1 VQATPFPGGVI
12 SSSRPACRAATQ
24 LLRVLAE
31 RGVRVA
37 FGIPG
42 GAIGPIFDALHDVPE
57 IELVATRHETT
68 AVFAATGYARA
79 TGTPALVLVTSGPG
93 VTNTLTGVAS
103 AHLEEVP
110 VIIIG
115 GDIPATWRGRAAFQD
130 GSSGGLDL
138 VSLMRGVTRFSA
150 SVESPANVAGVV
162 SRAWMAATEGRPG
175 PVFLSV
181 PYDIAQATTDRSVVT
196 FAEATPCSEPNAV
209 STRAAAE
216 LMSSAKRPLLVLGSG
231 ARAATREAVE
241 LAENANVPVAVTSHA
256 KGVFPERHPLY
267 LGLAGNAGHP
277 SVNEYVASEPDVVC
291 VVGSRLGD
299 FATSGWRLSLAGRR
313 ATIHVDRDPVML
325 GRNTSMT
332 LGIVGDARRVLAAMS
347 DALPAKPS
355 VRACVSRRTRA
366 WSTNAPAGMVKPQN
380 AVLSIQSAFPDA
392 TFCSDIGE
400 HMTFAQHYLTVDSP
414 ERFHC
419 FTGLGSMG
427 SGFGAAI
434 GIKHARRDARV
445 VVFVGDGGFHMHAGD
460 LLTCVEQR
468 LGIVF
473 AVFNDG
479 CWNMVDHGFRAVFR
493 RKPSSFASRV
503 TNIAEIAR
511 GYGAD
516 ALVIDHPS
524 LLEPSRLAS
533 HARDGVPLV
542 LDVRIDPS
550 EALSP
555 LSRAADLATLLRS
568 V

>member
-1 VQATPFPGGVI
+1 MQATPFPSAVA
-12 SSSRPACRAATQ
+12 RPACRAATQ

-57 IELVATRHETT
+57 IELVSTRHETT
-68 AVFAATGYARA
+68 AVFAAAGYVRA
-79 TGTPALVLVTSGPG
+79 TGMPALVLVTSGPG

-103 AHLEEVP
+103 AHLEELP
-110 VIIIG
+110 VIVIG
-115 GDIPATWRGRAAFQD
+115 GDVPAAWRARAAFQD
-130 GSSGGLDL
+130 GSPAALDV
-138 VSLMRGVTRFSA
+138 VSLMRGVTRYSA

-162 SRAWMAATEGRPG
+162 SRAWLAATEGRPG

-181 PYDIAQATTDRSVVT
+181 PYDIAQATTDRGAIT
-196 FAEATPCSEPNAV
+196 FAEPAPLAEPNAV
-209 STRAAAE
+209 STRTTADLLSA
-216 LMSSAKRPLLVLGSG
+216 AKRPLLLLGSG
-231 ARAATREAVE
+231 ARAAATEAVE
-241 LAENANVPVAVTSHA
+241 LAEAANTPVAVTSHA

-267 LGLAGNAGHP
+267 LGLAGNAGHQ
-277 SVNEYVASEPDVVC
+277 SVNEYLASEPDVVFI
-291 VVGSRLGD
+291 VGSRLGD
-299 FATSGWRLSLAGRR
+299 FATSGWRLGFTGRT
-313 ATIHVDRDPVML
+313 ATIHVDRDPVVL

-332 LGIVGDARRVLAAMS
+332 LGIVGDARRVLAAVTK
-347 DALPAKPS
+347 ALPRVPR

-366 WSTNAPAGMVKPQN
+366 WSVEAPAGMVKPQH
-380 AVLSIQSAFPDA
+380 AVLSVERAFPDA
-392 TFCSDIGE
+392 IFCSDIGE

-414 ERFHC
+414 DRFHC

-493 RKPSSFASRV
+493 RKPSAFASRV

-516 ALVIDHPS
+516 AHVIDDAS
-524 LLEPSRLAS
+524 MLEPSNLQSLA
-533 HARDGVPLV
+533 REGVPLV

-568 V
+568 I

>member
-1 VQATPFPGGVI
+1 
-12 SSSRPACRAATQ
+12 
-24 LLRVLAE
+24 VLAE

-42 GAIGPIFDALHDVPE
+42 GAVGPIFDALFEVPE
-57 IELVATRHETT
+57 IQFVATRHETT
-68 AVFAATGYARA
+68 AVFAAAGYARA

-103 AHLEEVP
+103 ALLEELP
-110 VIIIG
+110 VIVIG
-115 GDIPATWRGRAAFQD
+115 GDIPAAWRGRAAFQD
-130 GSSGGLDL
+130 GSPGALDV

-150 SVESPANVAGVV
+150 CVESPANVAGVV
-162 SRAWMAATEGRPG
+162 SRAWLAATECRPG

-181 PYDIAQATTDRSVVT
+181 PYDIAQATTERGAIA
-196 FAEATPCSEPNAV
+196 FAERAPDAEPNAI

-216 LMSSAKRPLLVLGSG
+216 LLSEAKRPLLVLGNG
-231 ARAATREAVE
+231 ARAATAEAVD
-241 LAENANVPVAVTSHA
+241 LAEAANAPVAVTSHA

-277 SVNEYVASEPDVVC
+277 SVTDYVASEPDVVC
-291 VVGSRLGD
+291 IVGSRLGD
-299 FATSGWRLSLAGRR
+299 FATSGWRLGLAGRR
-313 ATIHVDRDPVML
+313 GTIHVDRDPMML
-325 GRNTSMT
+325 GRNTPMT
-332 LGIVGDARRVLAAMS
+332 LGIVGDARRTLAAI
-347 DALPAKPS
+347 AAAVPQIPR
-355 VRACVSRRTRA
+355 VRECVSRRTRA
-366 WSTNAPAGMVKPQN
+366 WSVEVPTGMVKPQH
-380 AVLSIQSAFPDA
+380 AVLSLESAFPSA

-414 ERFHC
+414 DRFHC
-419 FTGLGSMG
+419 FTGFGSMG
-427 SGFGAAI
+427 SGFGGAI
-434 GIKHARRDARV
+434 GIKHARRHAQV
-445 VVFVGDGGFHMHAGD
+445 VVFCGDGGFHMHGGD

-493 RKPSSFASRV
+493 RKPSTFVSRV

-516 ALVIDHPS
+516 AHVIDHPS
-524 LLEPSRLAS
+524 LLEPSHLRTLA
-533 HARDGVPLV
+533 REGVPLV
-542 LDVRIDPS
+542 LDVRVDPS

>member
-1 VQATPFPGGVI
+1 
-12 SSSRPACRAATQ
+12 
-24 LLRVLAE
+24 
-31 RGVRVA
+31 VA

-42 GAIGPIFDALHDVPE
+42 GAVGPIFDALFEVPE
-57 IELVATRHETT
+57 IQFVATRHETT
-68 AVFAATGYARA
+68 AVFAAAGYARA
-79 TGTPALVLVTSGPG
+79 TGMPALVLVTSGPG

-103 AHLEEVP
+103 ADLEELP
-110 VIIIG
+110 VIVIG
-115 GDIPATWRGRAAFQD
+115 GDVPAAWRSRGAFQD
-130 GSSGGLDL
+130 GSSGALDV

-150 SVESPANVAGVV
+150 SIESPANVAGVV
-162 SRAWMAATEGRPG
+162 SRAWLAATEGRLG

-181 PYDIAQATTDRSVVT
+181 PYDIAQATTDRGAIAL
-196 FAEATPCSEPNAV
+196 AERAPTAEPNAV
-209 STRAAAE
+209 STRASAE
-216 LMSSAKRPLLVLGSG
+216 LLSEAKRPLLVFGSG
-231 ARAATREAVE
+231 ARDATAEAVA
-241 LAENANVPVAVTSHA
+241 LAEAANAPVAVTSHA

-277 SVNEYVASEPDVVC
+277 SVNEYLASEPDVVC

-299 FATSGWRLSLAGRR
+299 FATSGWRLGMSGRK

-325 GRNTSMT
+325 GRNTPMT
-332 LGIVGDARRVLAAMS
+332 LGIVGDARRVLAAITSAM
-347 DALPAKPS
+347 PRVPH
-355 VRACVSRRTRA
+355 VRACVSRRTRP
-366 WSTNAPAGMVKPQN
+366 WSVEAPAGMVKPQH
-380 AVLSIQSAFPDA
+380 AVLSLDSAFPDA

-400 HMTFAQHYLTVDSP
+400 HMTFAQHYLTVDSHD
-414 ERFHC
+414 RFHC
-419 FTGLGSMG
+419 FTGFGSMG
-427 SGFGAAI
+427 SGFGASI
-434 GIKHARRDARV
+434 GIKQARRDARV

-493 RKPSSFASRV
+493 RKPSTFTSHV

-516 ALVIDHPS
+516 AEVIDHPS
-524 LLEPSRLAS
+524 LLDATHLRSLA
-533 HARDGVPLV
+533 REGVPLV